1 MNNKDK
7 KSPKEV
13 KFERKYERIVYNPI
27 RPFHYP
33 NHTHNFVSGDSSV
46 TSNAIGR
53 DNPDI
58 LATFCYDYHY
68 GMPKTRN
75 KERILS
81 LNKKN
86 R

>member
-1 MNNKDK
+1 MDDKDK
-7 KSPKEV
+7 KTPKEV
-13 KFERKYERIVYNPI
+13 KFERKYKKRDYNPI

-33 NHTHNFVSGDSSV
+33 DHTNNYVHGDSSI
-46 TSNAIGR
+46 TSNAIGSY
-53 DNPDI
+53 NTNI

-68 GMPKTRN
+68 GLPKTSSEE
-75 KERILS
+75 KTLS